1 MSAELL
7 DLAGMVIEEHAAWK
21 ARNAARIA
29 YRKFLLDYTSETGE
43 WFDRDLLV
51 EAGELED
58 VAKFDTLS
66 TARKSAQRALTS
78 KRAAIRRAIERRL
91 LAGSDKPSEDQIMAA
106 AQQVERIRDFVE
118 VGPVQKAALVD
129 FVSVLVGSGSS
140 HGSAKTGEAG

>member
-78 KRAAIRRAIERRL
+78 KRAAIRRAIQRRL
-91 LAGSDKPSEDQIMAA
+91 LS
-106 AQQVERIRDFVE
+106 
-118 VGPVQKAALVD
+118 
-129 FVSVLVGSGSS
+129 
-140 HGSAKTGEAG
+140 GSAKTGEAG